1 VAISEDF
8 EHHVR
13 TLLVHFSVS
22 SLAYFI
28 VPSKIWGGRIPKYIS
43 NRNAI
48 ATTFFS
54 IRQLKMLVRL
64 KLQLSISRVPNATH

>member
-1 VAISEDF
+1 VEISEDF

-28 VPSKIWGGRIPKYIS
+28 V
-43 NRNAI
+43 
-48 ATTFFS
+48 
-54 IRQLKMLVRL
+54 QLKSGEVEFLSTCPTGMPCHDL
-64 KLQLSISRVPNATH
+64 LQHKATEDAC